1 MNDVLVLDRAAT
13 AAALD
18 PHRLMAAVSEALVAV
33 ARGTVS
39 APPRTAAFAP
49 GGLLGAMP
57 GYVPGLGLA
66 AKLVSVFADP
76 ARPGRSSHRGV
87 VALFDPEDG
96 RPLAFMD
103 AEPVTAWRT
112 AAAATHSALA
122 LARPGPVV
130 VVGTGAQARAQVR
143 LLAALRPAEP
153 VTVAGRDPAAARA
166 LAALHPAGRAAS
178 GAGGAESGNGTGS
191 ANGIET
197 AVREAATVYCC
208 TGATRPVLRRDWLA
222 PGAHVSSVG
231 GSHGPELDADTVR
244 DATLFAEW
252 HGAADTPPPSG
263 AHELQGLPEGRA
275 VTLLGSVLCGEAPGR
290 TSPDRL
296 TVFKSTGHAALDVA
310 AAYVVHRTALGRP
323 PE

>member
-18 PHRLMAAVSEALVAV
+18 PRRLMAAVSDALVAV
-33 ARGTVS
+33 ARDAVS
-39 APPRTAAFAP
+39 APPRIAAFAP

-76 ARPGRSSHRGV
+76 ARPGRSTHRGI

-96 RPLAFMD
+96 RPLAVMD

-112 AAAATHSALA
+112 AAAATHSAWA
-122 LARPGPVV
+122 LSRPGPVV
-130 VVGTGAQARAQVR
+130 VVGTGAQARAQVS
-143 LLAALRPAEP
+143 LLAALRPAET
-153 VTVAGRDPAAARA
+153 VTVTGRDPGAARA
-166 LAALHPAGRAAS
+166 LAALHPAGRA
-178 GAGGAESGNGTGS
+178 TD
-191 ANGIET
+191 GIES

-208 TGATRPVLRRDWLA
+208 TGATRPVLRRAWLA
-222 PGAHVSSVG
+222 PGTHVSSVG
-231 GSHGPELDADTVR
+231 GSHGPELDDDTIR
-244 DATLFAEW
+244 DAALFAEW
-252 HGAADTPPPSG
+252 HGAAGTPPPSG
-263 AHELQGLPEGRA
+263 AHELQGLPENR
-275 VTLLGSVLCGEAPGR
+275 VVRLLGSVLGGETPGR

-310 AAYVVHRTALGRP
+310 AAHVVHRTATGHGTHEP
-323 PE
+323 PR

>member
-1 MNDVLVLDRAAT
+1 MNELLVLDRAAT

-18 PHRLMAAVSEALVAV
+18 PRRLMAAVADALVAV
-33 ARGTVS
+33 ARGTAS

-76 ARPGRSSHRGV
+76 EHAGRSSHRGI

-96 RPLAFMD
+96 RPLAVMD

-130 VVGTGAQARAQVR
+130 VVGTGAQARAQVC
-143 LLAALRPAEP
+143 LLAALRPADP
-153 VTVAGRDPAAARA
+153 VTVAGRDRAAART
-166 LAALHPAGRAAS
+166 LAGLHPAGSATDS
-178 GAGGAESGNGTGS
+178 IES
-191 ANGIET
+191 

-208 TGATRPVLRRDWLA
+208 TGATRPVLRRAWLA

-231 GSHGPELDADTVR
+231 GSHGPELDEDTVR

-252 HGAADTPPPSG
+252 PGAAATPPPSG
-263 AHELQGLPEGRA
+263 AHELQGLPHGQA
-275 VTLLGSVLCGEAPGR
+275 VRLLGSVLCGKAPGR
-290 TSPDRL
+290 TSTDQL

-310 AAYVVHRTALGRP
+310 AAHVVHSTLGGPRP
-323 PE
+323 DTPHR

>member
-18 PHRLMAAVSEALVAV
+18 PRGLMAAVSDALVAV
-33 ARGTVS
+33 ARDAVS
-39 APPRTAAFAP
+39 APPRIAAFAP
-49 GGLLGAMP
+49 AGLLGAMP

-76 ARPGRSSHRGV
+76 ARPGRSTHRGI
-87 VALFDPEDG
+87 VAFFDPEDG
-96 RPLAFMD
+96 RPLAVMD

-112 AAAATHSALA
+112 AAAATHSARA

-130 VVGTGAQARAQVR
+130 VVGTGAQARAQVC

-153 VTVAGRDPAAARA
+153 VTVAGRDPVAARA
-166 LAALHPAGRAAS
+166 LAALHPAGRA
-178 GAGGAESGNGTGS
+178 TDR
-191 ANGIET
+191 IEA

-208 TGATRPVLRRDWLA
+208 TGATRPVLRRAWLA

-231 GSHGPELDADTVR
+231 GSHGPELDDDTIR
-244 DATLFAEW
+244 DAALFTEW
-252 HGAADTPPPSG
+252 HGAATTPPPSG
-263 AHELQGLPEGRA
+263 AHELQRLPDDRQ
-275 VTLLGSVLCGEAPGR
+275 VRLLGSVLCGESPGR
-290 TSPDRL
+290 TSARQL

-310 AAYVVHRTALGRP
+310 AAHVVHRTATGHGTDGP
-323 PE
+323 PSP

>member
-153 VTVAGRDPAAARA
+153 VTVAGRDRAAARA
-166 LAALHPAGRAAS
+166 LAALHPAGLAAS
-178 GAGGAESGNGTGS
+178 LADAAES
-191 ANGIET
+191 ADGIEA

-222 PGAHVSSVG
+222 PGTHVSSVG
-231 GSHGPELDADTVR
+231 GSHGPELDAGTVR
-244 DATLFAEW
+244 DAALFAEW

-263 AHELQGLPEGRA
+263 AHELQGLPEGRT
-275 VTLLGSVLCGEAPGR
+275 VTLLGSVLSGEAPGR
-290 TSPDRL
+290 TSPDGL

>member
-18 PHRLMAAVSEALVAV
+18 PRRLMAAVSDALVAV
-33 ARGTVS
+33 ARDAVS
-39 APPRTAAFAP
+39 APPRIAAFAP

-76 ARPGRSSHRGV
+76 ARPGRSTHRGI

-96 RPLAFMD
+96 RPLAVMD

-112 AAAATHSALA
+112 AAAATHSAWT

-130 VVGTGAQARAQVR
+130 VIGTGAQARAQVS
-143 LLAALRPAEP
+143 LLAALHPAEP
-153 VTVAGRDPAAARA
+153 VTVAGRDPEAARV
-166 LAALHPAGRAAS
+166 LAALHPLGRA
-178 GAGGAESGNGTGS
+178 TD
-191 ANGIET
+191 GIET

-208 TGATRPVLRRDWLA
+208 TGATRPVLRRAWLA
-222 PGAHVSSVG
+222 PGTHVSSVG
-231 GSHGPELDADTVR
+231 GSHGPELDDDTIR
-244 DATLFAEW
+244 NAALFTEW
-252 HGAADTPPPSG
+252 HGAATTPPPSG
-263 AHELQGLPEGRA
+263 AHELQRLPGDRD
-275 VTLLGSVLCGEAPGR
+275 VVLLGSVLCREAPGR
-290 TSPDRL
+290 TSPDQL

-310 AAYVVHRTALGRP
+310 AAHVVHRTATGRRADELP
-323 PE
+323 R